1 MATSIQQQGSKKS
14 GEEKDSSKS
23 AKIKHNQ
30 DMPSKL
36 SEKFPKISITTNISS
51 SVRSTSLKP
60 SSTFFKSSS
69 SSASVP
75 SPQRSVS
82 SSFTI
87 SSSSARYSSPLRS
100 ASSSLSSSAKSRSQ
114 QRSSLS
120 VFNTISESSS
130 SPPSLSSISESSS
143 SPPRSSISLFS
154 SFYKSKSRPSRSSLS
169 FLSSFRESS
178 PSPSRSNSSSLS
190 SSSPPRSTS
199 SLTKRVPPIS
209 TLNLSNLPGSR
220 LRSNHPD
227 LVLNLS
233 SPQRLN
239 GWPSSPPRSTSASS
253 LETHSGFQIGNT
265 AQDFGL
271 TTDLQT
277 VSMEINLIHR
287 EERTENSVDIINS
300 FEDSDYAME
309 PMDSDDHM
317 EVGEDIAGDRIQ
329 HDRSSYSFN
338 NNPEQGAQ
346 HFLLTFTIL

>member
-14 GEEKDSSKS
+14 GEERDSRKS

-51 SVRSTSLKP
+51 SVLKP
-60 SSTFFKSSS
+60 SSTFFKSPS

-87 SSSSARYSSPLRS
+87 SSSSARYSSPLGS
-100 ASSSLSSSAKSRSQ
+100 ASSSLSSSEKSRSQ

-178 PSPSRSNSSSLS
+178 PSPPRSNSSSLS

-199 SLTKRVPPIS
+199 SLTKRGPPIS
-209 TLNLSNLPGSR
+209 TLNLSNLPSSR
-220 LRSNHPD
+220 LRLNHPNP
-227 LVLNLS
+227 VLNLS

-239 GWPSSPPRSTSASS
+239 AWPSSPPRSTSASS
-253 LETHSGFQIGNT
+253 SETHSSFQIGNT

-329 HDRSSYSFN
+329 HDRSSFSFN
-338 NNPEQGAQ
+338 HTYPEQGAQ
-346 HFLLTFTIL
+346 HFLYTLTIL

>member
-14 GEEKDSSKS
+14 GEERDSRKS

-51 SVRSTSLKP
+51 SVLKP
-60 SSTFFKSSS
+60 SSTFFKSPS

-87 SSSSARYSSPLRS
+87 SSSSARYSSPLGS
-100 ASSSLSSSAKSRSQ
+100 ASSSLSPSEKSRSQ
-114 QRSSLS
+114 QRSSSS
-120 VFNTISESSS
+120 VFNT
-130 SPPSLSSISESSS
+130 ISESSS

-178 PSPSRSNSSSLS
+178 PSPPRSYSSSLS

-199 SLTKRVPPIS
+199 SLTKRGPPIS
-209 TLNLSNLPGSR
+209 TLNLSNLPSSR
-220 LRSNHPD
+220 LRLNHPNP
-227 LVLNLS
+227 VLNLS

-239 GWPSSPPRSTSASS
+239 AWPSSPPRSTSASS
-253 LETHSGFQIGNT
+253 SETHSSFQIGNT

-287 EERTENSVDIINS
+287 EERTENSVDILNS

-329 HDRSSYSFN
+329 HDRSSFSFN
-338 NNPEQGAQ
+338 HTYPEQGAQ
-346 HFLLTFTIL
+346 HFLYTLTIL